1 MSGNKNQ
8 LLKTRAEGYLVTA
21 LANPSAE
28 FHDGQWEA
36 IEALCIDHGRVL
48 VVQRTGWGKSM
59 VFFIATKLLRESG
72 KGLTILISPLL
83 SLMRNQIGSDA
94 AVNIGLR
101 TGSITSENKPDWD
114 KVIARLGAG
123 DIDLL
128 LLSPE
133 RLGNVDFRENVLL
146 PMIENIGLFVVD
158 EAHCISD
165 WGHDF
170 RPDYLRI
177 TRIINLLPPN
187 SPVLALTATA
197 NDRVVEDIVNQFGD
211 NLIVMRGPLIR
222 HSLSLQNIEL
232 QYKSERMAWLADKLP
247 KIDGCGIIYTLTKRD
262 SERLAEW
269 LRINGI
275 NAQAYHSDLK
285 DIRPELERKLL
296 NNQIKVLVAT
306 VALGM
311 GFDKPD
317 LGFVIHF
324 QRPGSVVHYYQQ
336 VGRAGRQIENA
347 YGILLSGNEDD
358 EITDYFI
365 RSAFPPEEHVRQILS
380 ALEASEE
387 GLNYRELSRR
397 VNLNYSQFEKVL
409 RILSVQANAPV
420 IYRDKRWHRTVNPY
434 EIDVEMV
441 RGITEHRR
449 REQKTMLEYI
459 KTDRCLMQFLAEEL
473 NDPYAEPCGR
483 CASCLGKPL
492 LDISCPEELVRK
504 AIEFLKNSDTTIE
517 PRKKLPSFKNIN
529 KNLLAQEGRAL
540 CMWGDPGWGKMLRNG
555 KKSGFI
561 PDALVN
567 GVAEMILKRWKP
579 DPFPSW
585 IACVPSLNNPE
596 LVPNFAERLSK
607 KLGIPYRD
615 CIRKVRETQPQKHMQ
630 NSHQQYRNI
639 KNAFKLEYRP
649 DEFYSPVL
657 LVDDLIDS
665 RWTMTFITAL
675 LKTKGSGIVYPMA
688 VSVSTPSYYSS
699 DKNVQ

>member
-8 LLKTRAEGYLVTA
+8 LLKTRAEGYLKTA

-36 IEALCIDHGRVL
+36 IEALCIDRDRVL

-211 NLIVMRGPLIR
+211 NLVVMRGPLIR

-275 NAQAYHSDLK
+275 NAQAYHSDLR
-285 DIRPELERKLL
+285 DIRPELEHKLL

-347 YGILLSGNEDD
+347 FGILLSGNEDD

-387 GLNYRELSRR
+387 GLNYRELSRC

-492 LDISCPEELVRK
+492 LDISYPEELVRK

-517 PRKKLPSFKNIN
+517 PRKKLPNFKNIN

-540 CMWGDPGWGKMLRNG
+540 CVWGDPGWGKMLRNG

-567 GVAEMILKRWKP
+567 GVAEMIHKRWKP

-688 VSVSTPSYYSS
+688 VSVSTPSYYSP